1 MRQHLILGITL
12 LAGACGGGHDYDDVT
27 SYNCAEETRA
37 DEFVLGLTKT
47 GAMGR
52 YEFKL
57 LSADPAP
64 PVAGYNVMQLQ
75 LSTMAVPTSPVT
87 GASMSV
93 SPYMPDHKHPAGE
106 PVIVKPMSA
115 AGQYELAPLDLW
127 MPGLWDV
134 TIRVNGAESDS
145 VVFRFCLPS

>member
-1 MRQHLILGITL
+1 MRLSLILGVTL
-12 LAGACGGGHDYDDVT
+12 VASACSDGGHDDDT

-57 LSADPAP
+57 LSSDPAP
-64 PVAGYNVMQLQ
+64 PARGDNILQLQ
-75 LSTMAVPTSPVT
+75 LSTMAAPTAPVT
-87 GASMSV
+87 GAAMSV
-93 SPYMPDHKHPAGE
+93 TPFMPDHKHGSSE

-115 AGQYELAPLDLW
+115 AGQYELAPVNLW
-127 MPGLWDV
+127 MPGLWEV

-145 VVFRFCLPS
+145 AVFRFCLAS